1 MHTQRIN
8 LQLFAEPTSE
18 QNNLTAEE
26 LKAQIAQAN
35 AQITKL
41 TNKADAL
48 ASENAA
54 KTKQLRERMTAEEL
68 EKVREAE
75 RNEQFKAM
83 ERKLAIMKTVSVC
96 MDALEMNQATA
107 QRYAEAKVSGDTAM
121 ETKIL
126 KQHIQSIKSK
136 MMQEFLAERGEVN
149 AGHGDSHESKA
160 VALIKSLPT
169 YSTEVD
175 ENILKAYM

>member
-1 MHTQRIN
+1 MKRKLN
-8 LQLFAEPTSE
+8 LQLFAEQTPE
-18 QNNLTAEE
+18 LNNLTAKE
-26 LKAQIAQAN
+26 LKAQLAAAN

-54 KTKQLRERMTAEEL
+54 KTKQLRERMTTEEL
-68 EKVREAE
+68 EKAKETE

-83 ERKLAIMKTVSVC
+83 EQELTSLKIVSVC
-96 MDALEMNQATA
+96 MDALEMSQATA
-107 QRYAEAKVSGDTAM
+107 EQYAAAKVSGDAVT

-160 VALIKSLPT
+160 TQLVKSLPI
-169 YSTEVD
+169 YSNEVD
-175 ENILKAYM
+175 ESILKQYM